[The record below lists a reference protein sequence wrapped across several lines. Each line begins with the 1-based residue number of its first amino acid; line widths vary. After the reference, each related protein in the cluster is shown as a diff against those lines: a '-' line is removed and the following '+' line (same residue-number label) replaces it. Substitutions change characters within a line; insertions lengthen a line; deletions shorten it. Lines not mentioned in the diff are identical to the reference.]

1 MIVYVPIHPGEEKHK
16 EHSTNHQPTQAH
28 MEDGLCPAHSLLSWH
43 THYQLTKEF
52 HSPLGKER
60 NLKDHTRPA
69 PTRPAPTGFSAN
81 YFFPC
86 SFFPPCLQHMTDK
99 LNITQVHGQEERAK
113 KETRK
118 ELQKVPTSAL
128 VDTFQPLQVVAVVV
142 FVAAAAL
149 SHSPQ
154 DFTKGKTGSAF
165 SRCSCLSQTTHSLLT
180 SAPGAAGYL
189 LLLLSSTSGEEHL
202 AYPSTWRRRRRP
214 YRRRPTACSPAGPRR
229 ATSRGSCART
239 RCRRR

>member
-1 MIVYVPIHPGEEKHK
+1 MIVYVLIHPGEEEKHK
-16 EHSTNHQPTQAH
+16 ERSTNHQPTQAH

-60 NLKDHTRPA
+60 NLKHHTRPA
-69 PTRPAPTGFSAN
+69 PNWLLSLL
-81 YFFPC
+81 FFLLVL
-86 SFFPPCLQHMTDK
+86 FPPCLQHMTDK
-99 LNITQVHGQEERAK
+99 LNITQVHGQEERSK

-149 SHSPQ
+149 SLTHHRILRRGKLARHSRV
-154 DFTKGKTGSAF
+154 FLSLSGS
-165 SRCSCLSQTTHSLLT
+165 THSLLT
-180 SAPGAAGYL
+180 SAPGGL

-202 AYPSTWRRRRRP
+202 QNKHSFFFTLL
-214 YRRRPTACSPAGPRR
+214 GVEK
-229 ATSRGSCART
+229 
-239 RCRRR
+239 

>member
-1 MIVYVPIHPGEEKHK
+1 MIVYVLIHPGEEKHK

-60 NLKDHTRPA
+60 NLKHHTRPA
-69 PTRPAPTGFSAN
+69 PNWLLSQLFFSL
-81 YFFPC
+81 FF
-86 SFFPPCLQHMTDK
+86 FFPCLQHMTDK

-118 ELQKVPTSAL
+118 ELQKVPTSSL
-128 VDTFQPLQVVAVVV
+128 VDAFQPLQVVAVVV

-149 SHSPQ
+149 SLTHHRILQRGKLARHSRV
-154 DFTKGKTGSAF
+154 FLSLSGSK
-165 SRCSCLSQTTHSLLT
+165 RSLLT
-180 SAPGAAGYL
+180 SAPGGL

-202 AYPSTWRRRRRP
+202 QNKHSFFFKTVL
-214 YRRRPTACSPAGPRR
+214 GVEK
-229 ATSRGSCART
+229 
-239 RCRRR
+239 

>member
-1 MIVYVPIHPGEEKHK
+1 MIVYVLIHPGEEKHK

-60 NLKDHTRPA
+60 NLKDHTQDQP
-69 PTRPAPTGFSAN
+69 PIGFSAY
-81 YFFPC
+81 YFF
-86 SFFPPCLQHMTDK
+86 SLFFFPPCLQHMTDK
-99 LNITQVHGQEERAK
+99 LNITQVHGQEERSK

-128 VDTFQPLQVVAVVV
+128 VDAFQPLQVVAVVV

-149 SHSPQ
+149 SLTHHRILQRGKLARHSRV
-154 DFTKGKTGSAF
+154 FLSLSGS
-165 SRCSCLSQTTHSLLT
+165 THSLLT
-180 SAPGAAGYL
+180 SAPGAAGGL

-202 AYPSTWRRRRRP
+202 QNKHSFFFTLL
-214 YRRRPTACSPAGPRR
+214 GVEK
-229 ATSRGSCART
+229 
-239 RCRRR
+239 